1 MQGADSSA
9 DTKQRKPRAKQ
20 LAFYENYAKHH
31 NATLAAIEAKYSPKN
46 AAKTGSRLVHDKELQ
61 MRINAYGQLG
71 LDTLAVLTQSNNHIA
86 AEKAAEALVDRAY
99 GKAKSNDADNRGKV
113 PSIVISFNKIDTQGN
128 VIESTGQVISSDVPA
143 VDDSAQA
150 SR

>member
-9 DTKQRKPRAKQ
+9 DTKQRKPRTKQ
-20 LAFYENYAKHH
+20 LVFYERWSEHH
-31 NATLAAIEAKYSPKN
+31 NATLAAIEAGYSPKN
-46 AAKTGSRLVHDKELQ
+46 AGNTGSRLANDKDLA
-61 MRINAYGQLG
+61 MRVNAYGQLG
-71 LDTLAVLTQSNNHIA
+71 LDTLAVLTHSNNHIA

-113 PSIVISFNKIDTQGN
+113 PNIVISFNKIDTQGN

-143 VDDSAQA
+143 VDDSVQA